1 MVQGRR
7 EPAGEEVTVMALT
20 GLQEKTESLAG
31 EHHVPGVA
39 VGIFCDGQEHYAYHG
54 VTSVENPL
62 AVGPSTLFQIGSTTK
77 TYTATAIMALAEAGE
92 VDLDDPVRAYVPAL
106 RLKDEA
112 AARAVTVVQLLN
124 HSAGWNGDYFEDT
137 GDGEDAIAKYVAK
150 MAQLEQVSPP
160 GTVASYNNAAYVLA
174 GRLIEKVT
182 GQPYQAAIRR
192 LILGPLGCAES
203 FFFADEVMTRRFAVG
218 HGYKEQ
224 QDTVTVARPLLLP
237 RSAAPAGGLF
247 STARDQIR
255 YARFHLG
262 QAPAEG
268 GTRVLGRET
277 LDQMKAPTISMPGG
291 ALGDWV
297 GISWFLRDIG
307 GVRVAAH
314 GGSTNGQESGFEIVP
329 ERNFAVTV
337 LTNSGTGLQMHRE
350 LVNWAKQTYL
360 GLAEEEPP
368 ALALDDAAL
377 RPFTGRYLSDT
388 SIIDISPSGD
398 GGLIVKLS
406 FPPAALEMRKAISN
420 EPPEPPPAITV
431 RMTSDEQ
438 YTICDGQ
445 FKGLK
450 GNFARTG
457 GRITGINFAGRL
469 AVKQ

>member
-1 MVQGRR
+1 
-7 EPAGEEVTVMALT
+7 MALT

-31 EHHVPGVA
+31 EYHVPGVA
-39 VGIFCDGQEHYAYHG
+39 VGIFCDGEEHYAYHG

-92 VDLDDPVRAYVPAL
+92 VGLDDPVRAYVPEL

-112 AARAVTVVQLLN
+112 AARAVTVMQLLN
-124 HSAGWNGDYFEDT
+124 HSAGWNGDFFDDM
-137 GDGEDAIAKYVAK
+137 GDGDDAIAKYVAK

-182 GQPYQAAIRR
+182 GQPYEAAIKR
-192 LILGPLGCAES
+192 LVIEPLGCTES
-203 FFFADEVMTRRFAVG
+203 FFFAGEVMTRRFAVG
-218 HGYKEQ
+218 HSYKEQ
-224 QDTVTVARPLLLP
+224 QATVTVARPLLLP
-237 RSAAPAGGLF
+237 RSTAPAGGLF

-268 GTRVLGRET
+268 GTPVLGKET
-277 LDQMKAPTISMPGG
+277 LDRMKAPTIITQGG
-291 ALGDWV
+291 VLGDWV
-297 GISWFLRDIG
+297 GISWWLRDIDG
-307 GVRVAAH
+307 ARVAAH

-337 LTNSGTGLQMHRE
+337 LTNSGTGLQMQRE
-350 LVNWAKQTYL
+350 LLNCAREAYL
-360 GLAEEEPP
+360 GLAEKEPP
-368 ALALDDAAL
+368 TVALDETAL
-377 RPFTGRYLSDT
+377 LPFTGRYVSDT
-388 SIIDISPSGD
+388 SIIGISPSGD

-406 FPPAALEMRKAISN
+406 YSPAALEMHKAISDD
-420 EPPEPPPAITV
+420 PPEPLPGFTI
-431 RMTSDEQ
+431 RMTGDEQ
-438 YTICDGQ
+438 YVISDSQ
-445 FKGLK
+445 YKGMK
-450 GNFARTG
+450 GNFVRTD

>member
-31 EHHVPGVA
+31 E
-39 VGIFCDGQEHYAYHG
+39 
-54 VTSVENPL
+54 
-62 AVGPSTLFQIGSTTK
+62 PSTLFQIGSTTK

-92 VDLDDPVRAYVPAL
+92 VGLDDPVRAYVPEL

-124 HSAGWNGDYFEDT
+124 HSAGWNGDFFEDT
-137 GDGEDAIAKYVAK
+137 GDGEDAIAKYVRD
-150 MAQLEQVSPP
+150 MVQLEQVSPP

-182 GQPYQAAIRR
+182 GQPYEATIKR
-192 LILGPLGCAES
+192 LILDPLGCAES
-203 FFFADEVMTRRFAVG
+203 FFFAGELMTRRFAVG
-218 HGYKEQ
+218 HAYKERQ
-224 QDTVTVARPLLLP
+224 AAVTVARPLLLP
-237 RSAAPAGGLF
+237 RNSAPAGGLF

-268 GTRVLGRET
+268 GTPVLAKQT
-277 LDQMKAPTISMPGG
+277 LERMKTPTISMQGG

-297 GISWFLRDIG
+297 GISWGLRDIG

-337 LTNSGTGLQMHRE
+337 LTNCETGLQVNRE
-350 LVNWAKQTYL
+350 LVKWAKETYL
-360 GLAEEEPP
+360 ELAEEEPP
-368 ALALDDAAL
+368 TVALDEAAV
-377 RPFTGRYLSDT
+377 RPFTGRYVSDMW
-388 SIIDISPSGD
+388 IIDVSPSGD
-398 GGLIVKLS
+398 GGLTAKLS
-406 FPPAALEMRKAISN
+406 FPPAALESHKAISD
-420 EPPEPPPAITV
+420 EPPEPPP
-431 RMTSDEQ
+431 R
-438 YTICDGQ
+438 
-445 FKGLK
+445 F
-450 GNFARTG
+450 
-457 GRITGINFAGRL
+457 
-469 AVKQ
+469 

>member
-1 MVQGRR
+1 
-7 EPAGEEVTVMALT
+7 MALT

-39 VGIFCDGQEHYAYHG
+39 VGIFDDGEEHYAYHG
-54 VTSVENPL
+54 VTSAENPL

-77 TYTATAIMALAEAGE
+77 TYTATAIMALAGAGE
-92 VDLDDPVRAYVPAL
+92 VVLDAPVRAYVPEL

-182 GQPYQAAIRR
+182 GQPYEAAIRR
-192 LILGPLGCAES
+192 LILEPLGCSES
-203 FFFADEVMTRRFAVG
+203 FFFAGEVITRRFAVG

-268 GTRVLGRET
+268 GTPVLGRET
-277 LDQMKAPTISMPGG
+277 LDRMKAPTISMPGG

-297 GISWFLRDIG
+297 GISWFLRDIDV
-307 GVRVAAH
+307 VRVAAH

-329 ERNFAVTV
+329 ERNFAITV

-350 LVNWAKQTYL
+350 LVKWAKETYL

-368 ALALDDAAL
+368 MVALDEAAL

-388 SIIDISPSGD
+388 SIIDIGPSGD

-420 EPPEPPPAITV
+420 EPPEPPPAITI
-431 RMTSDEQ
+431 RMTGDEQ
-438 YTICDGQ
+438 YAICDGQ
-445 FKGLK
+445 FKGFK

>member
-1 MVQGRR
+1 MV
-7 EPAGEEVTVMALT
+7 LT
-20 GLQEKTESLAG
+20 GLQEKTESLAD

-39 VGIFCDGQEHYAYHG
+39 VGIFCNGEEHYAYHG

-92 VDLDDPVRAYVPAL
+92 VRLDDPVRGYVPEL

-137 GDGEDAIAKYVAK
+137 GDGDDAVAKYVAK

-182 GQPYQAAIRR
+182 GQPYETAIKR
-192 LILGPLGCAES
+192 LILEPLGCTES
-203 FFFADEVMTRRFAVG
+203 FFFAGEVMTRRFAVG
-218 HGYKEQ
+218 HAYKEQ
-224 QDTVTVARPLLLP
+224 QAAATVARPVLLP
-237 RSAAPAGGLF
+237 RSSAPAGGLF

-262 QAPAEG
+262 QAPTEG
-268 GTRVLGRET
+268 GTPVLAKET
-277 LDQMKAPTISMPGG
+277 LDRMKVPTIGMQGG
-291 ALGDWV
+291 VLGDWV
-297 GISWFLRDIG
+297 GISWGLRDIG

-329 ERNFAVTV
+329 DRNFAVTV
-337 LTNSGTGLQMHRE
+337 LTNCETGLQVNRE
-350 LVNWAKQTYL
+350 LVKWAKQTCL
-360 GLAEEEPP
+360 GLADEEPP
-368 ALALDDAAL
+368 TVALDDAAL
-377 RPFTGRYLSDT
+377 LPFAGRYVSDM
-388 SIIDISPSGD
+388 SIIDTSPSGD
-398 GGLIVKLS
+398 GGLTLKLS
-406 FPPAALEMRKAISN
+406 FPPAALESHKAISD
-420 EPPEPPPAITV
+420 EPPEPPPGFTI
-431 RMTSDEQ
+431 RMTGDEQ
-438 YTICDGQ
+438 YLISDGQ
-445 FKGLK
+445 YKGMK
-450 GNFARTG
+450 GSFARTG
-457 GRITGINFAGRL
+457 GEITGIIFAGRL

>member
-1 MVQGRR
+1 MV
-7 EPAGEEVTVMALT
+7 LT
-20 GLQEKTESLAG
+20 GLQEKMENLAD

-39 VGIFCDGQEHYAYHG
+39 VGILCDGEEHYACHG

-77 TYTATAIMALAEAGE
+77 TYTATAIMALAEAGK
-92 VDLDDPVRAYVPAL
+92 VGLDDAVRGYVPEL

-137 GDGEDAIAKYVAK
+137 GDGDDAIAKYVVK

-182 GQPYQAAIRR
+182 GQPYETAIKR
-192 LILGPLGCAES
+192 LILEPLGCTES
-203 FFFADEVMTRRFAVG
+203 FFFAGEVMTRRFAVG
-218 HGYKEQ
+218 HNYKERQ
-224 QDTVTVARPLLLP
+224 PAATVARPLLLP
-237 RSAAPAGGLF
+237 RSSAPAGGLF

-262 QAPAEG
+262 QAPADG
-268 GTRVLGRET
+268 GAPVLGRET
-277 LDQMKAPTISMPGG
+277 LDRMKAPTISMPGG
-291 ALGDWV
+291 VLGDWV
-297 GISWFLRDIG
+297 GISWWLRDIG

-314 GGSTNGQESGFEIVP
+314 GGSTNGQESAFELVP

-337 LTNSGTGLQMHRE
+337 LTNSGTGMQVNRE
-350 LVNWAKQTYL
+350 LVKWAEQTYL
-360 GLAEEEPP
+360 GLAEEEPL
-368 ALALDDAAL
+368 ALALDETAL
-377 RPFTGRYLSDT
+377 QPFTGRYVSDMA
-388 SIIDISPSGD
+388 IIDISPSGD
-398 GGLIVKLS
+398 GGLIAKLS
-406 FPPAALEMRKAISN
+406 YPPAALESHKAISD
-420 EPPEPPPAITV
+420 EPPEPLPGFTV
-431 RMTSDEQ
+431 RMTGDEQ
-438 YTICDGQ
+438 YTISDGQ
-445 FKGLK
+445 YKGMK
-450 GNFARTG
+450 GNFARTD

>member
-1 MVQGRR
+1 
-7 EPAGEEVTVMALT
+7 MALT
-20 GLQEKTESLAG
+20 GLREKTESLAE

-39 VGIFCDGQEHYAYHG
+39 VGIFCDGEEHYVCHG
-54 VTSVENPL
+54 VTSIGNPL

-92 VDLDDPVRAYVPAL
+92 VGLDDPVRAYVPEF
-106 RLKDEA
+106 RVRDEA

-160 GTVASYNNAAYVLA
+160 GTAASYNNAAYVLA

-182 GQPYQAAIRR
+182 GQPYEAAIKR
-192 LILGPLGCAES
+192 LILEPLGCTES
-203 FFFADEVMTRRFAVG
+203 FFFAGEVMTRRFAVG
-218 HGYKEQ
+218 HNYKEQ
-224 QDTVTVARPLLLP
+224 QAAAAVARPLLLP
-237 RSAAPAGGLF
+237 RSSAPAGGLF

-268 GTRVLGRET
+268 RTRVLATET
-277 LDQMKAPTISMPGG
+277 LDRMQAPTISMPGG
-291 ALGDWV
+291 VLGDWV
-297 GISWFLRDIG
+297 GISWGLRDIG

-337 LTNSGTGLQMHRE
+337 LTNSGTGMQVNRE
-350 LVNWAKQTYL
+350 LVKWAKKTYL

-368 ALALDDAAL
+368 TLALDEAAL
-377 RPFTGRYLSDT
+377 LPFTGRYVSDM
-388 SIIDISPSGD
+388 SVIDISPSGD
-398 GGLIVKLS
+398 GGLTAKLS
-406 FPPAALEMRKAISN
+406 FPPEALEAHKAISD
-420 EPPEPPPAITV
+420 EPPELPPGFTI
-431 RMTSDEQ
+431 RMTGDEQ
-438 YTICDGQ
+438 YMISDGQ
-445 FKGLK
+445 YKGMK
-450 GNFARTG
+450 GTFIRTDG
-457 GRITGINFAGRL
+457 QITGINFTGRL